1 MHPFPEATA
10 VNPIIRAYE
19 LLFHVV
25 LCGPSQGPRVRRPAV
40 ARDGARR
47 TAPSLEPAIDRAGYG
62 RVITTAPTVMRT
74 APAAVPTVGTRN
86 Q

>member
-1 MHPFPEATA
+1 

-19 LLFHVV
+19 QLFHVV
-25 LCGPSQGPRVRRPAV
+25 LFGPSHGPGAAGPRPVP
-40 ARDGARR
+40 
-47 TAPSLEPAIDRAGYG
+47 EPVIDRAGQG
-62 RVITTAPTVMRT
+62 RVMTIAPTAKRT